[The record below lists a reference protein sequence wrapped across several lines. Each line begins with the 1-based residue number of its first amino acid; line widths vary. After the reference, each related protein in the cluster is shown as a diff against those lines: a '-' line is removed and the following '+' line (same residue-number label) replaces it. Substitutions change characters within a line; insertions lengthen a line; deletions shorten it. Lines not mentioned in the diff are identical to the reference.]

1 MNIIFAGTPEF
12 SVPIL
17 ESLHKEGYNIKMVI
31 TQQDRPKG
39 RGKQM
44 QPTPVKEKA
53 LELGLEVY
61 QPKNIN
67 SRESLDKIREVNP
80 EVIVV
85 VAYGQ
90 IFKTEILNLPKYG
103 CINIHASI
111 LPKYRGAAP
120 INWVL
125 INGEKETG
133 VTIMQMEEGLDSGDM
148 YYMKKIDITPE
159 DDAFTIHD
167 KLSILGAEA
176 IVESL
181 DKIVKKE
188 IKGEQQDHSLSTYA
202 PMMSRDTGKIDWNK
216 KNYEIVNLIRGVK
229 GWPSATTYYGD
240 EKIKIHQAKTIDE
253 DFSDI
258 PGEIIRVD
266 DEGVLVQTGK
276 GSILIEKLQF
286 PNKRKM
292 HVSEYIQGN
301 EIKEKIVLTN

>member
-1 MNIIFAGTPEF
+1 MDIIFAGTPDF

-67 SRESLDKIREVNP
+67 SRESLDKIKEADP

-148 YYMKKIDITPE
+148 YYIKRIDITPE

-181 DKIVKKE
+181 DKIVRKE
-188 IKGEQQDHSLSTYA
+188 IKGEKQDHSLSTYA
-202 PMMSRDTGKIDWNK
+202 PMLSRDTGKIDWNK
-216 KNYEIVNLIRGVK
+216 KNFEIVNLIRGVK
-229 GWPSATTYYGD
+229 GWPSATTYYED
-240 EKIKIHQAKTIDE
+240 EKIKIHLAKTIDE
-253 DFSDI
+253 NYSDI

-266 DEGVLVQTGK
+266 DDGVLVQTGE
-276 GSILIEKLQF
+276 GSILIQELQF
-286 PNKRKM
+286 PNKRKI
-292 HVSEYIQGN
+292 HVSQYIQGN

>member
-1 MNIIFAGTPEF
+1 MDIIFAGTPDF

-67 SRESLDKIREVNP
+67 SRESLDKIKEADP

-148 YYMKKIDITPE
+148 YYKKRIDIKPE

-181 DKIVKKE
+181 DKIVIKE
-188 IKGEQQDHSLSTYA
+188 LEGEEQDHSLSTYA
-202 PMMSRDTGKIDWNK
+202 PMLSRDTGKIDWNK
-216 KNYEIVNLIRGVK
+216 KNFEIVNLIRGVK
-229 GWPSATTYYGD
+229 GWPSATTYYED
-240 EKIKIHQAKTIDE
+240 EKIKIHLAKTIDE
-253 DFSDI
+253 DYSDI
-258 PGEIIRVD
+258 PGEIIKVD
-266 DEGVLVQTGK
+266 DDGVLVQTGK
-276 GSILIEKLQF
+276 GSILIEELQF

-292 HVSEYIQGN
+292 NVSEYIQGN

>member
-1 MNIIFAGTPEF
+1 MDIIFAGTPDF

-67 SRESLDKIREVNP
+67 SRESLDKIKEANP

-148 YYMKKIDITPE
+148 YYKKRIDIKPE

-181 DKIVKKE
+181 DKIVIKE
-188 IKGEQQDHSLSTYA
+188 LEGEEQDHSLSTYA
-202 PMMSRDTGKIDWNK
+202 PMLSRDTGKIDWNK
-216 KNYEIVNLIRGVK
+216 KNFEIVNLIRGVK
-229 GWPSATTYYGD
+229 GWPSATTYYED
-240 EKIKIHQAKTIDE
+240 EKIKIHLAKTIDE
-253 DFSDI
+253 DYSDI
-258 PGEIIRVD
+258 PGEIIKVD
-266 DEGVLVQTGK
+266 DDGVLVQTGK
-276 GSILIEKLQF
+276 GSILIEELQF

-292 HVSEYIQGN
+292 NVSEYIQGN
-301 EIKEKIVLTN
+301 EIKEKTVLTN

>member
-1 MNIIFAGTPEF
+1 MDIIFAGTPDF

-67 SRESLDKIREVNP
+67 SRESLDKIKEANS

-148 YYMKKIDITPE
+148 YYKKRIDIKPE

-181 DKIVKKE
+181 DKIVIKE
-188 IKGEQQDHSLSTYA
+188 LEGEEQDHSLSTYA
-202 PMMSRDTGKIDWNK
+202 PMLSRDTGKIDWNK
-216 KNYEIVNLIRGVK
+216 KNFEIVNLIRGVK
-229 GWPSATTYYGD
+229 GWPSATTYYED
-240 EKIKIHQAKTIDE
+240 EKIKIHLAKTIDE
-253 DFSDI
+253 DYSNI
-258 PGEIIRVD
+258 PGEIIKVD
-266 DEGVLVQTGK
+266 DDGVLVQTGK
-276 GSILIEKLQF
+276 GSILIEELQF

-292 HVSEYIQGN
+292 NVSEYIQGN
-301 EIKEKIVLTN
+301 EIKEKTVLTN

>member
-1 MNIIFAGTPEF
+1 MDIIFAGTPDF

-67 SRESLDKIREVNP
+67 SRESLDKIKKADP

-148 YYMKKIDITPE
+148 YYKKRIDITQE

-181 DKIVKKE
+181 DKIVIKE
-188 IKGEQQDHSLSTYA
+188 LEGEEQDHSLSTYA
-202 PMMSRDTGKIDWNK
+202 PMLSRDTGKIDWNK
-216 KNYEIVNLIRGVK
+216 KNFEIVNLIRGVK
-229 GWPSATTYYGD
+229 GWPSATTYYED
-240 EKIKIHQAKTIDE
+240 EKIKIHLAKTIDE
-253 DFSDI
+253 DYSDI
-258 PGEIIRVD
+258 PGEIIKVD
-266 DEGVLVQTGK
+266 DDGVLVQTGK
-276 GSILIEKLQF
+276 GSILIEELQF

-292 HVSEYIQGN
+292 NVSEYIQGN

>member
-1 MNIIFAGTPEF
+1 MNIIFAGTPDF

-67 SRESLDKIREVNP
+67 SRESLDKIKEVNP

-202 PMMSRDTGKIDWNK
+202 PMLSRDTGKIDWNK

-301 EIKEKIVLTN
+301 EIKEKIVLSN

>member
-1 MNIIFAGTPEF
+1 MDIIFAGTPDF

-67 SRESLDKIREVNP
+67 SRESLDKIKEADP

-148 YYMKKIDITPE
+148 YYKKRIDITPE

-181 DKIVKKE
+181 DKIVIKE
-188 IKGEQQDHSLSTYA
+188 LEGEEQDHSLSTYA
-202 PMMSRDTGKIDWNK
+202 PMLSRDTGKIDWNK
-216 KNYEIVNLIRGVK
+216 KNFEIVNLIRGVK
-229 GWPSATTYYGD
+229 GWPSATTYYED
-240 EKIKIHQAKTIDE
+240 EKIKIHLAKTIDE
-253 DFSDI
+253 DYSDI
-258 PGEIIRVD
+258 PGEIIKVD
-266 DEGVLVQTGK
+266 DDGVLVQTGK
-276 GSILIEKLQF
+276 GSILIEELQF

-292 HVSEYIQGN
+292 NVSEYIQGN
-301 EIKEKIVLTN
+301 EIKEKTVLTN

>member
-1 MNIIFAGTPEF
+1 
-12 SVPIL
+12 
-17 ESLHKEGYNIKMVI
+17 
-31 TQQDRPKG
+31 
-39 RGKQM
+39 
-44 QPTPVKEKA
+44 
-53 LELGLEVY
+53 
-61 QPKNIN
+61 
-67 SRESLDKIREVNP
+67 
-80 EVIVV
+80 
-85 VAYGQ
+85 
-90 IFKTEILNLPKYG
+90 
-103 CINIHASI
+103 
-111 LPKYRGAAP
+111 
-120 INWVL
+120 
-125 INGEKETG
+125 
-133 VTIMQMEEGLDSGDM
+133 MQMEEGLDSGDM

-202 PMMSRDTGKIDWNK
+202 PMLSRDTGKIDWNK

>member
-1 MNIIFAGTPEF
+1 MNIIFAGTPDF

-67 SRESLDKIREVNP
+67 SRESLDKIKEVNP

-202 PMMSRDTGKIDWNK
+202 PMLSRDTGKIDWNK

-276 GSILIEKLQF
+276 GSILIEELQF

-301 EIKEKIVLTN
+301 EIKEKIVLSN